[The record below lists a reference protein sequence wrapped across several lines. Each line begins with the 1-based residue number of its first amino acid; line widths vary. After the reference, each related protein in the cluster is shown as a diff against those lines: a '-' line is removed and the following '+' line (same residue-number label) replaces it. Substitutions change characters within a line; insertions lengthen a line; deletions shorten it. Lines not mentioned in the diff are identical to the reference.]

1 MLWREVS
8 LLACS
13 EVRILSSLP
22 WSGGN
27 FNPCIVM
34 PILPKQ
40 GAYIPIYCYEHFLGG
55 SLSGSFKTYIEG
67 LVWKYRKAEYVQR
80 RVPVPSSNVQ
90 VLFVFE
96 VVLIVVF
103 HQRVSSIKGCLQ
115 SKLVKGCLPS
125 KVIFHQRS
133 SSIEGRLPSKVVFH
147 RRSSS
152 IEGCLPSKV
161 VFNRRSS
168 STPVLPPRYFRSE
181 WSKMSLVV

>member
-1 MLWREVS
+1 MGATQCVAPIISHAVRNRVNKTNGTTMLWLEVS

-40 GAYIPIYCYEHFLGG
+40 GAYIPIYCYEHFFGG

-80 RVPVPSSNVQ
+80 RVPSSNVQ

-133 SSIEGRLPSKVVFH
+133 SSIECRLPSQRSSSFKGRLPSRVVLH
-147 RRSSS
+147 WR
-152 IEGCLPSKV
+152 
-161 VFNRRSS
+161 
-168 STPVLPPRYFRSE
+168 
-181 WSKMSLVV
+181 